1 MRTAKTGEFEWI
13 ERIRRQFAPLVPAGA
28 EGLGDDCAVIPA
40 GDGRSLVVT
49 ADLLVEDVH
58 FIRSRISPEE
68 LGRKSLAVNLSDV
81 AAMGAAPAASFL
93 SIGLPK
99 DVGESWREGFLTGY
113 RTLSEEFGVPLLGGD
128 TTASEKIVIGVTAMG
143 QTENERIKRRGAA
156 RPGELVCVT
165 GPLGDS
171 AAGLRLL
178 LKGGARTDD
187 DRELIAAHLRPK
199 PYVHEG
205 VWLGG
210 RAEVRAMTDVS
221 DGIASDLL
229 HILEESGVGATV
241 DLDRLPLCG
250 ALRRICA
257 QQGWDAQEL
266 AATGGEDYVL
276 LLTVGDDA
284 FAGLNRDYRHR
295 FGTELVPIGRVASG
309 PAVVEWRRDETIQE
323 INFKGF
329 THF

>member
-1 MRTAKTGEFEWI
+1 MMTAKTGEFEWI
-13 ERIRRQFAPLVPAGA
+13 GRIRRQFASLVPAGT
-28 EGLGDDCAVIPA
+28 EGIGDDCAVIPA

-58 FIRSRISPEE
+58 FVRSRISPED

-81 AAMGAAPAASFL
+81 AAMGAAPTASFL
-93 SIGLPK
+93 SVGLPR
-99 DVGESWREGFLTGY
+99 DVDESWREGFMAGY
-113 RTLSEEFGVPLLGGD
+113 RALSEQFEVPLLGGD
-128 TTASEKIVIGVTAMG
+128 TTASEKIVIGVTALG
-143 QTENERIKRRGAA
+143 RIENEKIKRRGAA
-156 RPGELVCVT
+156 RPGDLVCVT

-178 LKGGARTDD
+178 LKGEARTHGE
-187 DRELIAAHLRPK
+187 RELIAAHLRPK

-229 HILEESGVGATV
+229 HILEESGVSAAV
-241 DLDRLPLCG
+241 DLDRLPLSD
-250 ALRRICA
+250 ALRRVCA
-257 QQGWDAQEL
+257 RQGRDAQEL

-276 LLTVGDDA
+276 LLTVDSGA
-284 FAGLNRDYRHR
+284 FAGLNNDYKHR

-309 PAVVEWRRDETIQE
+309 PAAIEWRRDGTIRPV
-323 INFKGF
+323 NWKGF